1 MQHTRGRV
9 GDAHTLHEMP
19 KASFSDETPLLV
31 TMMEEVSQHSLLGGQ
46 THVQGDAVVKLRK
59 TFLLFF
65 YFLSPCLGFCAYPS
79 KKNKCVLLVCICIN
93 SSTHSFY
100 CYLFHF

>member
-1 MQHTRGRV
+1 
-9 GDAHTLHEMP
+9 MP

-65 YFLSPCLGFCAYPS
+65 IFSLLVLGFVPILP
-79 KKNKCVLLVCICIN
+79 KKKMCPISLYLYQFQYSFFLLLFI
-93 SSTHSFY
+93 SF
-100 CYLFHF
+100 LMSF

>member
-1 MQHTRGRV
+1 
-9 GDAHTLHEMP
+9 MP

-65 YFLSPCLGFCAYPS
+65 IFSLLVLGFVPILPK
-79 KKNKCVLLVCICIN
+79 KKNV
-93 SSTHSFY
+93 SY
-100 CYLFHF
+100 